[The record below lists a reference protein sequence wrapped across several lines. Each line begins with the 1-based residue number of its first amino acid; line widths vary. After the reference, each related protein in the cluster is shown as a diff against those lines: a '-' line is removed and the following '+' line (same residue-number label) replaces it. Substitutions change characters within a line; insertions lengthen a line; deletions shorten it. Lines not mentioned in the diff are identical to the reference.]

1 MAMSPPRWLKRNLF
15 YFVTFLDSS
24 SSRWPKAIL
33 RNATARV
40 SSRGM
45 VIAWPLAAL
54 AIHCRGV
61 GNGVSQCKFVG
72 IATCTRKGPCPT
84 CRCRLHKRPRGQS
97 VRRMGSRN
105 RFLLALFQGIHF
117 LPQGFKDADPRRY
130 NYQHRT
136 RQDHRA
142 LADSDKVHRDVPSYG
157 QIFFGMRLPLLLQ
170 RQKAEAATRKIHS
183 WQPQRV
189 LLSHG
194 RCFDTDADKV
204 IRRIFVEPS

>member
-1 MAMSPPRWLKRNLF
+1 LRRIAARLRTTAIKNVNAKSVLHIGPFPRCRRHNGFLF
-15 YFVTFLDSS
+15 CDFFGLASL
-24 SSRWPKAIL
+24 SRWPNAIL

-54 AIHCRGV
+54 AIHFRGA
-61 GNGVSQCKFVG
+61 GNGVSQCTFVG

-136 RQDHRA
+136 
-142 LADSDKVHRDVPSYG
+142 
-157 QIFFGMRLPLLLQ
+157 
-170 RQKAEAATRKIHS
+170 
-183 WQPQRV
+183 
-189 LLSHG
+189 
-194 RCFDTDADKV
+194 
-204 IRRIFVEPS
+204 

>member
-1 MAMSPPRWLKRNLF
+1 MAMSPRWLKRNLF

-24 SSRWPKAIL
+24 SSRWPKGIL

-142 LADSDKVHRDVPSYG
+142 LADSDKVHRDVPPMVRFSSACGFRYSCSA
-157 QIFFGMRLPLLLQ
+157 RRRR
-170 RQKAEAATRKIHS
+170 RQPEKSTRGS
-183 WQPQRV
+183 RSV
-189 LLSHG
+189 FCSAM
-194 RCFDTDADKV
+194 ADVSMQMPTK
-204 IRRIFVEPS
+204 

>member
-1 MAMSPPRWLKRNLF
+1 LRRIAARLRTTAIKNVNAKSVLHIAPFPRCRRHNGFLF
-15 YFVTFLDSS
+15 CDFFGLASL
-24 SSRWPKAIL
+24 SRWPNAIL

-54 AIHCRGV
+54 AIHFRGA
-61 GNGVSQCKFVG
+61 GNGVSQCTFVG

-84 CRCRLHKRPRGQS
+84 CRCRLTRDLEASSPEEWGRESTK
-97 VRRMGSRN
+97 

-136 RQDHRA
+136 
-142 LADSDKVHRDVPSYG
+142 
-157 QIFFGMRLPLLLQ
+157 
-170 RQKAEAATRKIHS
+170 
-183 WQPQRV
+183 
-189 LLSHG
+189 
-194 RCFDTDADKV
+194 
-204 IRRIFVEPS
+204 